1 MPLNLVMFQHSM
13 NKAYTIYSILCCII
27 DRVFARKLNIK
38 LFNQVH
44 LRARLN
50 KSEASM
56 TMDMR
61 HDNVSKEV

>member
-1 MPLNLVMFQHSM
+1 MNTAYLILIFPNQSIDINGLSDNVPHFNFQD
-13 NKAYTIYSILCCII
+13 NALIKII
-27 DRVFARKLNIK
+27 AL
-38 LFNQVH
+38 
-44 LRARLN
+44 LN